1 MDIVI
6 EMSFFQL
13 SLENKALHQQLTNRF
28 PQPLDSMGNN
38 NSRNRY
44 AQALREEADTPMKA
58 DSFWETDDE
67 SCEASSMASTP
78 KTGSQF
84 VHCSIDSPLSTTVT
98 PKSKR
103 SMSLPHAV
111 ENGTA
116 LSSFIDPRSPA
127 YDFKR
132 TPLREVL
139 KIYEEHLRKRQA
151 ELMVNVLEEEVE
163 EEDEAMGEEDEQ
175 LMAGA
180 LGAQKQSPFEY
191 LTKEEHSFGHVTPR
205 ADRDSL
211 GGNYME
217 VPMILADVSRSLPTS
232 THLLSP
238 ASKEDTTRF
247 NLVSSSPSTPL
258 SPIRVS
264 RSSNRVNTSLLSSP
278 STRRSITQAKKTFVF
293 EEEQQDEN
301 TPSTPQPATP
311 VNVAKKL
318 ISNSSSK
325 SKKRPV
331 SAGLFNSSPN
341 LPRHLQQQQ
350 LPLHAHKS
358 LTQGLQF
365 NSDRRSVQW
374 Y

>member
-1 MDIVI
+1 
-6 EMSFFQL
+6 MSFFQL
-13 SLENKALHQQLTNRF
+13 SLENKALINNQPTDSPN
-28 PQPLDSMGNN
+28 QPLDSMGNN

-84 VHCSIDSPLSTTVT
+84 VHYSIDSPLSSTVT

-139 KIYEEHLRKRQA
+139 KIYEEHLRKNQA

-163 EEDEAMGEEDEQ
+163 EEEEAMGEEDEQ

-180 LGAQKQSPFEY
+180 LGAQKQSPFDY
-191 LTKEEHSFGHVTPR
+191 LTKEEHSFGQVTPR

-211 GGNYME
+211 GGNYIE

-258 SPIRVS
+258 SPIRIS

-293 EEEQQDEN
+293 EEEQQQDEN
-301 TPSTPQPATP
+301 TPITPQPATP

-325 SKKRPV
+325 NKKRPV

-341 LPRHLQQQQ
+341 LPRHFQQQQQ